1 MEFLNK
7 VEIKGIVGNVTSGAV
22 NDNFYVQFSVVT
34 EYSYTNPLGQ
44 AIVEMTWWNCKRWL
58 ESRAKEQAVINL
70 KKGDAVHLT
79 GRLHIHKYVEEGFN
93 GFHYDAQCNEVIVQS
108 LEILQ

>member
-1 MEFLNK
+1 M
-7 VEIKGIVGNVTSGAV
+7 
-22 NDNFYVQFSVVT
+22 
-34 EYSYTNPLGQ
+34 GQ
-44 AIVEMTWWNCKRWL
+44 KIVEGIWWDCKRWL

-79 GRLHIHKYVEEGFN
+79 GRLRIHKYVEEGFN
-93 GFHYDAQCNEVIVQS
+93 GFHYDAQSNEVIVDS